1 MALPTHRGHTDV
13 TTEFDRLTQQLSRL
27 FDDEWAALPAAPGG
41 QRFTPMVDL
50 EETDE
55 EFVLDVDLP
64 GVRKKDV
71 NIEVD
76 GRRLVISGERAQAQ
90 RKGRLRRQ
98 ARVWGSF
105 AFEVIL
111 PAEVDE
117 EHVEASMND
126 GVLHVRVP
134 KSTGGARRRI
144 DVS

>member
-1 MALPTHRGHTDV
+1 MALPVHRGHTDV

-27 FDDEWAALPAAPGG
+27 FGDEWAGLPAAPGG

-55 EFVLDVDLP
+55 EFRLDVDLP
-64 GVRKKDV
+64 GVAKKDV

-76 GRRLVISGERAQAQ
+76 GRRLVVSGERVEPE
-90 RKGRLRRQ
+90 RKGRVRRQ

-117 EHVEASMND
+117 EQHVA
-126 GVLHVRVP
+126 G
-134 KSTGGARRRI
+134 
-144 DVS
+144 